1 MRLAWPLD
9 QRRVCERCYRV
20 PQGCRCIDTATS
32 PEPCRNPKPG
42 APGSSRA
49 QPKPV
54 QQPKTKDFAQN
65 KRPRPLPRPAPP
77 MAASGSLGRLLLGPP
92 PAIRVVT
99 VPTAIGGRA
108 RLALVSRSGR
118 TYVCRPAVVA
128 ACMVGCESLLREA
141 ATAASAESDA
151 DEISVEATASEISQL
166 KACEMLGSR
175 TARCT
180 IVELQWAAGVV
191 RSELDATAAAS
202 VELLCARSKF
212 PGVRA
217 LPASLP
223 TPAEEEEDDEV
234 DEDDEGDDEAGAP
247 PPASQFLCVRA
258 FVPAHQFASCASRE
272 TQARAPIS
280 WPSQS

>member
-1 MRLAWPLD
+1 MAKNRFRGARGPFGRQALGFRVKTLPFAVRRRGPPPCVPGLRCSASDTLCGSMAYRAGWTTHWRARPWPSCAQIRWTKSARPGRGEATTHGMRLAWPLD

-77 MAASGSLGRLLLGPP
+77 MAASGSLARLLLGPP

-128 ACMVGCESLLREA
+128 A
-141 ATAASAESDA
+141 
-151 DEISVEATASEISQL
+151 
-166 KACEMLGSR
+166 
-175 TARCT
+175 
-180 IVELQWAAGVV
+180 
-191 RSELDATAAAS
+191 
-202 VELLCARSKF
+202 
-212 PGVRA
+212 
-217 LPASLP
+217 
-223 TPAEEEEDDEV
+223 
-234 DEDDEGDDEAGAP
+234 
-247 PPASQFLCVRA
+247 
-258 FVPAHQFASCASRE
+258 
-272 TQARAPIS
+272 
-280 WPSQS
+280 